1 MLLSHRA
8 RLLEL
13 WRIAASYRLDT
24 HLSVE
29 EAPQLQPIARLLRL
43 HPAAWGKKHQPN
55 AVKYALED
63 MGTLFLKLGQLL
75 STRRDLVPPSI
86 IEQLVQLQDQVKPFA
101 VDTAIAQI
109 EDNKHGLGQ
118 TIDSLFARFDTKPLA
133 AASIAQ
139 VHTAALPDGREV
151 VVKVVRPDIRNT
163 IIADFELLR
172 EVASWASARI
182 EAARA
187 VHIIDIVEDYRQVML
202 NELDLTLEADNTTKM
217 RNNFLGSALMYV
229 PEVYDA
235 SKNVM
240 IMERIQG
247 VPISQVE
254 IFDQLGYDRAA
265 LAKKGLTIF
274 FTQVFR
280 DNFFHADMHP
290 GNVFVETPPVKTLN
304 LSASSDAGANAGPID
319 LGHEPRYIGLDCA
332 IMGTLSKEDQL
343 IVARMLLAVMNNNFT
358 ALVDIVSRAS
368 WIPPNTDK
376 HALIRDMRRTVG
388 PMLQKSINE
397 IDFAGVLMQILDI
410 ARRHHMSIPPQLT
423 LLLKTLVHV
432 EGLGR
437 DLYPELDIWSLAK
450 PILSGWIKEQLDPM
464 RNLQQLRKQLP
475 EILLSSTDIPKLLDQ
490 GLQSLASQGS
500 RQDSQ
505 LREMQ
510 QIRADML
517 NDRRRDWLALAGFGI
532 SIAIATQVIGW
543 LAPLFYILAVLAVI
557 WRILA

>member
-8 RLLEL
+8 RLFEL
-13 WRIAASYRLDT
+13 WRIAASYRIDT
-24 HLSVE
+24 HLPLD
-29 EAPQLQPIARLLRL
+29 EAPQLQPIARMIRL

-55 AVKYALED
+55 AIKYALED

-75 STRRDLVPPSI
+75 STRRDLVIPEI
-86 IEQLVQLQDQVKPFA
+86 IEQLIQLQDKVKPFDA
-101 VDTAIAQI
+101 DIAIAQI
-109 EDNKHGLGQ
+109 QDPKHGLGQ
-118 TIDSLFARFDTKPLA
+118 SIETLFARFDVKPLA

-139 VHTAALPDGREV
+139 VHTAALTDGREV
-151 VVKVVRPDIRNT
+151 VVKVVRPDIRAT
-163 IIADFELLR
+163 IISDFELLR
-172 EVASWASARI
+172 ELASWASARI

-187 VHIIDIVEDYRQVML
+187 IHIIDIVEDYRQVML
-202 NELDLTLEADNTTKM
+202 NELDLTLEADNTTQM

-235 SKNVM
+235 AKNVM
-240 IMERIQG
+240 VMERIQG

-254 IFDQLGYDRAA
+254 VFDKLGYDRAT
-265 LAKKGLTIF
+265 LAEKGLTIF

-290 GNVFVETPPVKTLN
+290 GNVFVETPPVKTL
-304 LSASSDAGANAGPID
+304 SVDMPPVD

-332 IMGTLSKEDQL
+332 IMGTLSNDDQM

-358 ALVDIVSRAS
+358 AMVDIVSRAG
-368 WIPPNTDK
+368 WIPPNSDK
-376 HALIRDMRRTVG
+376 HALMRDMKRTVG

-397 IDFAGVLMQILDI
+397 ID
-410 ARRHHMSIPPQLT
+410 
-423 LLLKTLVHV
+423 
-432 EGLGR
+432 
-437 DLYPELDIWSLAK
+437 LAK

-464 RNLQQLRKQLP
+464 RNLQQLRTQLP
-475 EILLSSTDIPKLLDQ
+475 EILLSTTDIPKLLDQ

-517 NDRRRDWLALAGFGI
+517 NDRRRDWLALAGFGV
-532 SIAIATQVIGW
+532 SIAIATQVGW
-543 LAPLFYILAVLAVI
+543 FAPIFYIIAMLAVV

>member
-13 WRIAASYRLDT
+13 WRIAATYRLDT
-24 HLSVE
+24 HFSVE
-29 EAPQLQPIARLLRL
+29 ETPQLQPLARLIRT

-55 AVKYALED
+55 AIKYALED

-75 STRRDLVPPSI
+75 STRRDLVPPDI
-86 IEQLVQLQDQVKPFA
+86 IAQLVQLQDKVKPFSA
-101 VDTAIAQI
+101 DIAIAQI
-109 EDNKHGLGQ
+109 QDPKHGLGQ
-118 TIDSLFARFDTKPLA
+118 SIDSLFARFDKKPLA

-139 VHTAALPDGREV
+139 VHTAAMHDGREV
-151 VVKVVRPDIRNT
+151 VVKVVRPDIRT
-163 IIADFELLR
+163 VIVSDFELLR
-172 EVASWASARI
+172 ELANWASARI

-202 NELDLTLEADNTTKM
+202 NELDLTLEADNTTQM

-235 SKNVM
+235 AKNVM
-240 IMERIQG
+240 VMERIQG

-254 IFDQLGYDRAA
+254 VFDKLGYDRAT

-290 GNVFVETPPVKTLN
+290 GNVFVETP
-304 LSASSDAGANAGPID
+304 ASQALQTNTAAAE

-332 IMGTLSKEDQL
+332 IMGTLSKDDQL

-358 ALVDIVSRAS
+358 AVVDIVSRAG
-368 WIPPNTDK
+368 WIPPNADK
-376 HALIRDMRRTVG
+376 HALMRDMKRTVG

-410 ARRHHMSIPPQLT
+410 ARRHHMSIPPQLM

-450 PILSGWIKEQLDPM
+450 PILSSWIKEQLDPM
-464 RNLQQLRKQLP
+464 RNLQQLRQQLP
-475 EILLSSTDIPKLLDQ
+475 EMLLSTTDIPKLLDQ

-505 LREMQ
+505 LREIQ

-532 SIAIATQVIGW
+532 FVAIAMQVVGW
-543 LAPLFYILAVLAVI
+543 LSPIFYVLAVLVVV